1 MLASE
6 SVQDAE
12 APALEVREHAAD
24 PLEDFMRRPVSDRN
38 RRVVV
43 QPSARVGQCLETPVR
58 LTTDVNDPSSAGK
71 STGCGQSR
79 PRAGHPPTA
88 QEGIVHKLSML

>member
-1 MLASE
+1 MVSG
-6 SVQDAE
+6 SMPFGRGRGMVSFFRISD
-12 APALEVREHAAD
+12 PAALVGRGSSPRLVA
-24 PLEDFMRRPVSDRN
+24 L
-38 RRVVV
+38 

-58 LTTDVNDPSSAGK
+58 LTTDVNDPSSAGR

-88 QEGIVHKLSML
+88 QEGIVHKLSIL